1 MHYARIGIGS
11 ALALVLIGV
20 SAFCNWRFG
29 LSLASGFDAQIYALL
44 GASADLFKALV
55 PLMIAAAWAARER
68 LRAIV
73 GVVVFGVLTTY
84 SLASA
89 IGLYSLSRENAVSD
103 VEVVQV
109 EHQRLTR
116 ELTRT
121 REELSELGSVRLP
134 ETVASAIAATK
145 HDQIYTRSG
154 ECTDAT
160 AKSSRDLCAR
170 LADLKGELA
179 IAQEAAALR
188 DRIRNL
194 QANLSGLDMDKV
206 LRSADPQAEALARL
220 TGWPPMD
227 VRTGLALLI
236 AVLIE
241 LGSGLG
247 LWLATAG
254 SPGPAQAFV
263 SRKQGLQNPIQGPIV
278 HADGSQMPLLEN
290 SGFSANDEFTVETWA
305 ADRIERSLHGQ
316 VTPSELRD
324 DYAAWCRARGG
335 EPVSDNKFGRDLSAL
350 GLVRK
355 RTGGRTLYLG
365 IGLVERNPPALQVV
379 R

>member
-68 LRAIV
+68 LRALV

-109 EHQRLTR
+109 EHKRLTR
-116 ELTRT
+116 ELARA
-121 REELSELGSVRLP
+121 REDLSSFGSVRLP
-134 ETVASAIAATK
+134 ATVASAIAAMK
-145 HDQIYTRSG
+145 HDQIYARSD
-154 ECTDAT
+154 ECRDAT
-160 AKSSRDLCAR
+160 AKSSRAFCAGV
-170 LADLKGELA
+170 AEIKGELA
-179 IAQEAAALR
+179 IAQEAAAMR
-188 DRIRNL
+188 NRIREL
-194 QANLSGLDMDKV
+194 QAQLSGLDMEKV
-206 LRSADPQAEALARL
+206 IRSADPQAEALARL
-220 TGWPPMD
+220 TGSSPTD
-227 VRTGLALLI
+227 VRTALALLV

-247 LWLATAG
+247 LWLATSGA
-254 SPGPAQAFV
+254 PAVQQTKRPEDSNTGREKAV
-263 SRKQGLQNPIQGPIV
+263 PDVGDISVADASVKDWAHARIQ
-278 HADGSQMPLLEN
+278 HRLN
-290 SGFSANDEFTVETWA
+290 
-305 ADRIERSLHGQ
+305 GQ
-316 VTPSELRD
+316 LTAQELRA
-324 DYAAWCRARGG
+324 DYQRWCEARGA
-335 EPVSDNKFGRDLSAL
+335 EPISSNAFGRQLSEN
-350 GLVRK
+350 GFQRK
-355 RTGGRTLYLG
+355 RTGGRTFYVG
-365 IGLVERNPPALQVV
+365 VGLVQMSRPSLRVV